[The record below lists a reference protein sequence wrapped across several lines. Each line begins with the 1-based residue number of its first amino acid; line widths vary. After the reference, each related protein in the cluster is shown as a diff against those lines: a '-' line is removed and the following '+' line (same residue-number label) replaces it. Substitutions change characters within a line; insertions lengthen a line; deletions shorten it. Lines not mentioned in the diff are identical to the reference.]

1 MNGEAPLPRFR
12 KPPVSEVALGVQ
24 FSPIL
29 NPVHLGLY
37 YLKVRSGFPKIQV
50 QPPILPAF
58 ETFGTSG
65 TGLTMGLPTFGGGA
79 VVGPRMWFMS
89 DDDNLLIQ
97 LQSDRLLFNWRGGV
111 QGSAYPHFD
120 AVQTQFMNALG
131 TLETLVDAEKMSIVV
146 NQCEVVYINPILTSQ
161 TGVSPSDPQKIFR
174 VWSAERGPEWPE
186 PIEDLSLNARYRL
199 KDEAGNPFGRL
210 TVAVAS
216 GLAADESTAFQ
227 LELTARGLPQGV
239 GREGIAAFHNQGH
252 RAIVRCFAAITTP
265 EMHRL
270 WERYQ

>member
-1 MNGEAPLPRFR
+1 M
-12 KPPVSEVALGVQ
+12 SEVALGVQ

-37 YLKVRSGFPKIQV
+37 YQKVKSRFPKMQV

-65 TGLTMGLPTFGGGA
+65 TGLPFGLPTFGGSA

-111 QGSAYPHFD
+111 QGSPYPHFD
-120 AVQTQFMNALG
+120 AVQAQFTNALD
-131 TLETLVDAEKMSIVV
+131 TLETLVEGEKMSIVV
-146 NQCEVVYINPILTSQ
+146 NQCEVLYINPILTSN
-161 TGVSPSDPQKIFR
+161 TGVSTSDPQKIFR
-174 VWSAERGPEWPE
+174 VWGAELGPEWQE
-186 PIEDLSLNARYRL
+186 PLDDLSLSARYRL
-199 KDEAGNPFGRL
+199 KDGAGNPFGRL

-216 GLAADESTAFQ
+216 GLAADQSTAFQ
-227 LELTARGLPQGV
+227 LELTARGLPQGA
-239 GREGIAAFHNQGH
+239 GREGIAAFHNRGH

-265 EMHRL
+265 EMHKL